1 MNKKL
6 FLLQSLAT
14 TLGGLEHLAPFM
26 RSSIPS
32 WKEQQSEDSKKE
44 ALAKAE
50 EKRLRKLQKK
60 SNFLDK

>member
-50 EKRLRKLQKK
+50 AKRARKLKGKK
-60 SNFLDK
+60 